1 MGAFFL
7 MHRAA
12 GGDPERLSQRLEAS
26 FRRQGFTAATSIE
39 GSHWRAVCY
48 APLAVAETTACVDG
62 AGDRAFCAGTL
73 FYRGLSKSAALARLL
88 GDHKNR
94 AIDEAMLCGSFAALL
109 VAGATATVLTDR
121 IGTFHLYATP
131 DHRILST
138 SFLALAESL
147 PKRTIHENAVYDYV
161 LQGSPKG
168 GETVVEQIGLFPD
181 GALGHFDGAVRLA
194 DRPDP
199 AVPPQRYRG
208 LDHAAGHCVDLLR
221 ERFRHL
227 ATQWPAIDTA
237 LSGGYDSRLLLAL
250 AWDAKLR
257 PRVHVYGRDGDADVR
272 CAKAIA
278 AAEGFPLDHLDKSSV
293 PLPEPED
300 YAELVRANYLA
311 FDGYPTDGI
320 FDNGTDLA
328 TRRRRVAGGALML
341 NGGGGEIFRNF
352 FYLPDRALS
361 ALEIVWTF
369 YCQFDARVCSDRFDE
384 RRYLDGLAAKIAAR
398 VGGRRE
404 RLSRRE
410 VEAIYPLFRCTY
422 WAGRNNSVNNRL
434 GHAWTP
440 YLDMPLIH
448 AALDIPLAYKNLGR
462 LEGRMIEMLS
472 PRLAAYPSAYG
483 HSFDHPPS
491 VRERLL
497 GLIGR
502 WRPPLVRRHT
512 YRLRRR
518 RQPPWTGALERRR
531 LGHAM
536 APDFPF
542 MSGFFHLARIDDR
555 SQLARICTLEYMFQQ
570 LDPAAGGPPPRPA
583 RPPGPP
589 PAPPRRRPAPP
600 PGAPGRPA

>member
-1 MGAFFL
+1 MFRVAGRDDDGWRSMGAFFL

-12 GGDPERLSQRLEAS
+12 AGDPERLSKGLEES
-26 FRRQGFTAATSIE
+26 FRRQGFAGAMSIE
-39 GSHWRAVCY
+39 RSHWRAVCY
-48 APLAVAETTACVDG
+48 APLAIAETTACAD
-62 AGDRAFCAGTL
+62 ATGDQAFCAGTL

-88 GDHKNR
+88 DDHKGG
-94 AIDEAMLCGSFAALL
+94 AIDETMLCGSFAALL

-121 IGTFHLYATP
+121 TGTFHLYATP

-147 PKRTIHENAVYDYV
+147 PKRTIHQNAVYDYV
-161 LQGSPKG
+161 LQGAPKG

-181 GALGHFDGAVRLA
+181 SAFGRFDDTVRLA
-194 DRPDP
+194 DRPDI
-199 AVPPQRYRG
+199 AAPPQRYRG

-221 ERFRHL
+221 ERFRDL
-227 ATQWPAIDTA
+227 ASQWPAIDTA

-257 PRVHVYGRDGDADVR
+257 PRIHVYGRDTDADVR

-278 AAEGFPLDHLDKSSV
+278 AAEGFPLDHLDKSTV
-293 PLPEPED
+293 PVPEAEA

-311 FDGYPTDGI
+311 FDGAPTDGI

-352 FYLPDRALS
+352 FYLPDRPMS
-361 ALEIVWTF
+361 ALEVVWAF
-369 YCQFDARVCSDRFDE
+369 YCQFDPRVCSDRFDE
-384 RRYLDGLAAKIAAR
+384 RRYLDGLAAKLADR

-404 RLSRRE
+404 RLSRHE
-410 VEAIYPLFRCTY
+410 VEAVYPLFRCSY

-440 YLDMPLIH
+440 FLDFRLIL
-448 AALDIPLAYKNLGR
+448 AALDIPMAYKNLGR

-483 HSFDHPPS
+483 RSFDQAPS

-497 GLIGR
+497 ELIGR
-502 WRPPLVRRHT
+502 WRPTLVRRHT
-512 YRLRRR
+512 YRLKPR
-518 RQPPWTGALERRR
+518 RQPPWTGALDRRR
-531 LGHAM
+531 LDHVM
-536 APDFPF
+536 ASDFPF
-542 MSGFFHLARIDDR
+542 MSEFFRLERIDDR
-555 SQLARICTLEYMFQQ
+555 SQLARICTMEYMFQQ
-570 LDPAAGGPPPRPA
+570 LDPATG
-583 RPPGPP
+583 
-589 PAPPRRRPAPP
+589 
-600 PGAPGRPA
+600 